1 MFNDHSSNAALFLEN
16 IVFNDITLHEKKAY
30 GASIKD
36 NFFPSTIFS
45 THLSLLTYIMDL
57 DAGTEP

>member
-1 MFNDHSSNAALFLEN
+1 MELE
-16 IVFNDITLHEKKAY
+16 EKV
-30 GASIKD
+30 I
-36 NFFPSTIFS
+36 FFPSTIFS